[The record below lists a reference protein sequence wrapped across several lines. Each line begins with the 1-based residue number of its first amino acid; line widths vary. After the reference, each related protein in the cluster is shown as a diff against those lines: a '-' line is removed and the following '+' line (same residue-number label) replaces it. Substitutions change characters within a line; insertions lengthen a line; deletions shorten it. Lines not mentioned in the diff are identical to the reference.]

1 MGITEGFLPFYQV
14 PTEILILLEQYTDIK
29 IADFTNL
36 YLISVSFD
44 LIHFWKRERD

>member
-1 MGITEGFLPFYQV
+1 MGLTEGFLPFYQV

-29 IADFTNL
+29 IVDFTNS
-36 YLISVSFD
+36 YLTSISFD